1 MLALEP
7 TMMTEKTVTTLLEA
21 EFKPA
26 GQSMPQDWAALARW
40 LARSGAELGPSPGR
54 QFAGG
59 FGNLNYLIEID
70 GKPAVLRRPP
80 SGPLP
85 LGANDMGREHR
96 ILSSLWRAYP
106 LAPQA
111 LFFCAEPGVLGAPF
125 QIIEYRAGVVIRY
138 ELPPSFAGRP
148 DIGETLSRQMVES
161 LAALHAVDPTQI
173 GLTTL
178 GRPAGF
184 LGRTL
189 DGWLRRGAALGEM
202 IDSGTFTETAAWL
215 RCRLPA
221 DGRPSL
227 IHSDFKLDNLIL
239 DPGTLAP
246 VAVIDWDMG
255 TRGDPL
261 WDLAVLLSYWA
272 EPEDPGCMHRMR
284 QMPTMQAG
292 FWSRRQV
299 LEAYHRLS
307 GRTVD
312 DFTYYRVL
320 SLLRSAIVFLQL
332 FDRYRRQP
340 QENMH
345 CAGFGRLGRDLLDY
359 AFEVACRRAE

>member
-1 MLALEP
+1 
-7 TMMTEKTVTTLLEA
+7 MTEMTPTVLLGA
-21 EFKPA
+21 ELKPP
-26 GQSMPQDWAALARW
+26 GRSVPQDWAALARW
-40 LARSGAELGPSPGR
+40 LARWGAELGPTPGR

-70 GKPAVLRRPP
+70 GKSAVLRRPP

-85 LGANDMGREHR
+85 RGANDMGREYR
-96 ILSSLWRAYP
+96 ILSVLWQAYP
-106 LAPQA
+106 LAPRA

-125 QIIEYRAGVVIRY
+125 QIIEYRAGLVIRD
-138 ELPPSFAGRP
+138 ELPPSFAGRQ

-178 GRPAGF
+178 GRPVGF

-189 DGWLRRGAALGEM
+189 DGWLRRGAALGEL
-202 IDSGTFTETAAWL
+202 IDSGTFTEIAAWL
-215 RCRLPA
+215 RCRVPA
-221 DGRPSL
+221 DVSPSL
-227 IHSDFKLDNLIL
+227 IHSDFKLDNMIL
-239 DPGTLAP
+239 DPATLAP
-246 VAVIDWDMG
+246 VAVVDWDMG

-272 EPEDPGCMHRMR
+272 EPEDPDCIHRMR

-307 GRTVD
+307 GHAVD
-312 DFTYYRVL
+312 DFTYYRVM
-320 SLLRSAIVFLQL
+320 SSLRSAIVFLQL
-332 FDRYRRQP
+332 FDRYRWHP
-340 QENMH
+340 EENMH
-345 CAGFGRLGRDLLDY
+345 CAGFGGLGRELLEY
-359 AFEVACRRAE
+359 ALEVARGRAE